1 MTKRTKTIAL
11 FSVVVAFLF
20 CAIMGL
26 LGLNFPTKVSAEY
39 ASPIPEGYYLDTSD
53 YAVLDLTQTEITSNS
68 EKVVDALGDAKVA
81 RFKFTNKSIKLWSF
95 TICMFTT
102 GNSFQSTDGDN
113 YAGYY
118 FSIPNATTKKIEL
131 SLVEKTGGPMT
142 NYANMPFTLPDSLL
156 INSYNTSYNIETAAI
171 PVYNTSGDFAGTYIY
186 LDANGM
192 RVVEY
197 FFQNANYHFTG
208 YNSYLSATAASGST
222 TSINI
227 SEYDQSAINLDGKVT
242 VKLAAEK
249 CYLGETSPAVSQ
261 IIATVDGYGQ
271 IVEPKYYTISYANT
285 DKAGTATA
293 TVTFNGKYSGTA
305 SAEFTVVD
313 VYSNYTNPLP
323 NGFYLDNDYTVYEN
337 ETFSYATAGSE
348 SSTMALNGADAVR
361 FSLWY
366 GNAAPYLDGL
376 VQITLFGDTYYK
388 TDSNAGMAV
397 FKIQKSASIGD
408 MSIVIQQTNNK
419 TVKTTQTFPQPEWLD
434 LTTKAQYKFD
444 IGGIDVFD
452 DNGAYAGK
460 FFYVDV
466 NGVRIMEYFYNNSDL
481 KFTNDNWNFWAA
493 CSDASGTPFNIS
505 ETNAI
510 ALTGKTKVEIASATS
525 GDTVTIKPIV
535 YAAIKKD
542 GATYCQLIEDKY
554 YTVSYTDNDKVGMA
568 TANITFNGKYSGT
581 ASTTFEIVNIELTSD
596 TDQTQNILAMKGQT
610 VNLSALTVS
619 GRVFV
624 GYDDNGTLKSTL
636 SVVAIDGATAK
647 FVTID
652 FETLNKASIKA
663 DGTKGMRFATSIET
677 ADANKLLSYG
687 TVSFGTRITS
697 PDMAGYLDI
706 TTNKWVVKDEVGERD
721 TYYATIT
728 NFTPAEGKNYFTTRF
743 MATGYVEIAV
753 GGGDVIRV
761 YAYIDGGDY
770 SKSIAEVAYNTI
782 LNGAVSEGDPTYA
795 YISEVASYYNAQ

>member
-26 LGLNFPTKVSAEY
+26 SGLFTPTTKVSAEY

-131 SLVEKTGGPMT
+131 SLVEKTGGPMA
-142 NYANMPFTLPDSLL
+142 NYDKMPFTLPDSLL
-156 INSYNTSYNIETAAI
+156 INSYNTSYNIETGAI

-208 YNSYLSATAASGST
+208 YNSYLSATASSGST

-271 IVEPKYYTISYANT
+271 IVEPKYYTVSYANN

-293 TVTFNGKYSGTA
+293 TVSFKGKYSGTA
-305 SAEFTVVD
+305 TANFEIVDLFDNNVLPEGYYVGDYTVLDLAKQEGNGSFSITHSGSEKNFFYSLNGATAYTFKMQRVGNPWAVRFAIFNDATSDYMSPNRNSAYIALRNDQPFDVDPYKGGPNESLMQYPTWFDISKDNLYEFGGLK
-313 VYSNYTNPLP
+313 VYNSSNIYVGRL
-323 NGFYLDNDYTVYEN
+323 FYLDINGIRVAEYFHNDADITKYSNDYLCINIVCGSTQNCTLNFTSPE
-337 ETFSYATAGSE
+337 ATNV
-348 SSTMALNGADAVR
+348 T
-361 FSLWY
+361 
-366 GNAAPYLDGL
+366 GN
-376 VQITLFGDTYYK
+376 
-388 TDSNAGMAV
+388 
-397 FKIQKSASIGD
+397 
-408 MSIVIQQTNNK
+408 
-419 TVKTTQTFPQPEWLD
+419 
-434 LTTKAQYKFD
+434 
-444 IGGIDVFD
+444 
-452 DNGAYAGK
+452 
-460 FFYVDV
+460 
-466 NGVRIMEYFYNNSDL
+466 
-481 KFTNDNWNFWAA
+481 
-493 CSDASGTPFNIS
+493 
-505 ETNAI
+505 
-510 ALTGKTKVEIASATS
+510 TKVEVASSTNGS
-525 GDTVTIKPIV
+525 SVEITPLV
-535 YAAIKKD
+535 YAVMSYE
-542 GATYCQLIEDKY
+542 GAKYAQRVDKQY
-554 YTVSYTDNDKVGMA
+554 YDVAYVNNDKAGTA
-568 TANITFNGKYSGT
+568 TANITFKGKYAGT
-581 ASTTFEIVNIELTSD
+581 ASTTFEIVNVELTSD

>member
-26 LGLNFPTKVSAEY
+26 SGLFTPTTKVSAEY
-39 ASPIPEGYYLDTSD
+39 ASPIPEGCYLESD
-53 YAVLDLTQTEITSNS
+53 YEVLDVTPTELNS
-68 EKVVDALGDAKVA
+68 TTTRVLQSVGNAKAA
-81 RFKFTNKSIKLWSF
+81 RFKFTNLSSSIWSVE
-95 TICMFTT
+95 IAMFASGSAYKTNANE
-102 GNSFQSTDGDN
+102 GSF
-113 YAGYY
+113 YI
-118 FSIPNATTKKIEL
+118 SIPRSASYDIALSIASGSSGAISGYSAMPYDCPDFLTINTKNVGYDIEVGAPEVYNADGSKAGTLIYLEVEGVR
-131 SLVEKTGGPMT
+131 LVEYF
-142 NYANMPFTLPDSLL
+142 YANMSLP
-156 INSYNTSYNIETAAI
+156 
-171 PVYNTSGDFAGTYIY
+171 FAGDDFYIIEN
-186 LDANGM
+186 LSSGSHGTSITAFDQAAVDA
-192 RVVEY
+192 
-197 FFQNANYHFTG
+197 
-208 YNSYLSATAASGST
+208 SSATVTFAESSYDC
-222 TSINI
+222 TSAPATPVPVVTLV
-227 SEYDQSAINLDGKVT
+227 DADGNGRV
-242 VKLAAEK
+242 
-249 CYLGETSPAVSQ
+249 
-261 IIATVDGYGQ
+261 
-271 IVEPKYYTISYANT
+271 VEPKYYTISYANN

-323 NGFYLDNDYTVYEN
+323 KGFYLDNDYTVYEN
-337 ETFSYATAGSE
+337 KSFSYATAGSDA
-348 SSTMALNGADAVR
+348 SKMALNGADAVR

-366 GNAAPYLDGL
+366 GNAVSYLNGL
-376 VQITLFGDTYYK
+376 VQITLFGNNYYT

-408 MSIVIQQTNNK
+408 MSIVIQQTNNN
-419 TVKTTQTFPQPEWLD
+419 TVKTTQTFSQPEWLD

-444 IGGIDVFD
+444 MGGIDVFD

-460 FFYVDV
+460 FFYVDC
-466 NGVRIMEYFYNNSDL
+466 NGVRIMEYFYNNSNL

-493 CSDASGTPFNIS
+493 CSNASVTTFDIS

-535 YAAIKKD
+535 YAAIEKD
-542 GATYCQLIEDKY
+542 GATYCQLVEDKY
-554 YTVSYTDNDKVGMA
+554 YTVSYTDNDKAGMA

-581 ASTTFEIVNIELTSD
+581 ASTTFEIVNVELTSD

-753 GGGDVIRV
+753 VGGDVIRV